1 MGAVAPCPPLEPPL
15 AVWIRMK
22 MLLHRT
28 RNAFLSLNIMYHLL
42 RTFAWSI
49 LHYSQCESSWF
60 THVTLLIC
68 RRAMLNVVS
77 MEIEVRGVKTLTV
90 STARPQIIVRSAVRR
105 VHLPPP
111 PPLLRPPLL
120 QQPPDLFPRQQQPTS
135 TLMRVHWATS
145 SHSVQR
151 CQPPTATT
159 TLTSAVAP
167 ALATTPALMVCKVC
181 RYLVRELQKHS
192 PKS

>member
-1 MGAVAPCPPLEPPL
+1 
-15 AVWIRMK
+15 
-22 MLLHRT
+22 MLK
-28 RNAFLSLNIMYHLL
+28 
-42 RTFAWSI
+42 
-49 LHYSQCESSWF
+49 
-60 THVTLLIC
+60 
-68 RRAMLNVVS
+68 VVS
-77 MEIEVRGVKTLTV
+77 MEIGVRGVKTSVV
-90 STARPQIIVRSAVRR
+90 STARRQIIARSAVRR

-111 PPLLRPPLL
+111 PPPLLHPQLL

-181 RYLVRELQKHS
+181 RYLVCELQKHS